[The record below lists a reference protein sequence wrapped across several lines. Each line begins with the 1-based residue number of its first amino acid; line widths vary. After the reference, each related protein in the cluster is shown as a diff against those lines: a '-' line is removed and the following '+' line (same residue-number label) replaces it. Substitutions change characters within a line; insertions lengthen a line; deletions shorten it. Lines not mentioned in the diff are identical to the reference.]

1 MTRFYSNRSDFEQN
15 HWLDSQKSRVVAM
28 LRDIDSV
35 SSTVQSEGLSHLY
48 RSRGEASLGASK
60 PSSTFSQAVDR
71 VDSMLRSAG
80 RIHKDIVQNI
90 DSKFTKGLDK
100 SFQSLNEVNGSKNPY
115 MSKGKYEKTYTTTN
129 YTSNYGYVTQTHT
142 KQVHYSLSDI
152 LDGTNSPI
160 PAAQSLYQDRVKNLR
175 EQLRQTDQLTD
186 KQIKELESKSDAE
199 LVQEFY
205 PTLESDYSQ
214 IKNSTWQEENKE
226 ALGLVDTGLKILAA
240 VALTAGT
247 VMTGGAGLPLA
258 LAGGA
263 YLFADGAHSA
273 ITGNTLITGTQLSTE
288 ERIWA
293 GAEAVVTL
301 ATLGSFAA
309 GQSALRAGKQ
319 IPTTVQTIGKLASYA
334 DEGVE
339 LGQLASGILSGDGTN
354 ATLNYIGGK
363 AFEGIVEGSVKGLQS
378 QFSHI
383 EVSSPSQIQLNARRG
398 QDFVD
403 LQTVEFGKIASKV
416 ENNITIKM
424 TVDGV
429 EQKIRVD
436 AIGFD
441 EAGNIRIQEYTT
453 AQNGLKISRQN
464 LLEDLS
470 KYGGTIVGAGKGDF
484 VGGVEIPKG
493 TRIDVVSQKTGN
505 VTIEHVI
512 PEIKQAAFDKF
523 DELTSQPNNS
533 WITSETSSEFKNSF
547 DAYAERAVQEG
558 AVSSKEEFYQMY
570 ESRQYA
576 YTLEYQQRILEPY
589 RQSGASSVVNGY
601 VIKNYTFSADPD
613 DFPSIGRTDNGVGVG
628 NFVTSGAEDGAL
640 LYNLDGSLKSGEEI
654 AMVKGVSS
662 STYSSGI
669 YQYEYTP
676 EWVQNVIENDLVSFV
691 NGDTPGS
698 NPLNIPGAKTW
709 SGADMANSESELLM
723 PTIDMRG
730 HSYEDFQASIAEKGY
745 YEIKNPNVFIPNVT
759 TNQTYPTEGIV
770 RINQWVGG
778 NN

>member
-80 RIHKDIVQNI
+80 KIHKDIVQNI

-205 PTLESDYSQ
+205 PTLESDYNQ

-226 ALGLVDTGLKILAA
+226 ALGLVDTGLKILAG
-240 VALTAGT
+240 VALAAGT

-309 GQSALRAGKQ
+309 GQGALRAGKQ
-319 IPTTVQTIGKLASYA
+319 IPTTVQTIGKLAGYA

-378 QFSHI
+378 QLSHI
-383 EVSSPSQIQLNARRG
+383 EVSSPSQIQLNARQG

-505 VTIEHVI
+505 VTIGGDGFS
-512 PEIKQAAFDKF
+512 PEWEKLRQSFPEPQIDADTYSQITSIKVTETTKRPPVTTYLETDYIKNHNILFDEGVAAFAKD
-523 DELTSQPNNS
+523 DY
-533 WITSETSSEFKNSF
+533 WIQK
-547 DAYAERAVQEG
+547 EG
-558 AVSSKEEFYQMY
+558 F
-570 ESRQYA
+570 
-576 YTLEYQQRILEPY
+576 
-589 RQSGASSVVNGY
+589 
-601 VIKNYTFSADPD
+601 F
-613 DFPSIGRTDNGVGVG
+613 GRP
-628 NFVTSGAEDGAL
+628 DGAFVFPK
-640 LYNLDGSLKSGEEI
+640 DVAE
-654 AMVKGVSS
+654 AMVKE
-662 STYSSGI
+662 SGGDPRVLEKLLGLDVGSLGEHPI
-669 YQYEYTP
+669 M
-676 EWVQNVIENDLVSFV
+676 IEPQKIDNLRIPSGNEDGSRL
-691 NGDTPGS
+691 NPQWRPG
-698 NPLNIPGAKTW
+698 GK
-709 SGADMANSESELLM
+709 
-723 PTIDMRG
+723 
-730 HSYEDFQASIAEKGY
+730 
-745 YEIKNPNVFIPNVT
+745 
-759 TNQTYPTEGIV
+759 TYP
-770 RINQWVGG
+770 GG
-778 NN
+778 VPEAVIDRVPKDGLIIKELWGN

>member
-1 MTRFYSNRSDFEQN
+1 MTRFYTNRSDFEQN

-80 RIHKDIVQNI
+80 KIHKDIVQNI

-226 ALGLVDTGLKILAA
+226 ALGLVDTGLKILAG
-240 VALTAGT
+240 VALVAGT

-263 YLFADGAHSA
+263 YLVADGAHSA
-273 ITGNTLITGTQLSTE
+273 ITGNTLITGTQLNTE

-309 GQSALRAGKQ
+309 GQGALRAGKQ
-319 IPTTVQTIGKLASYA
+319 ISTTVQTIGKLAGYA

-378 QFSHI
+378 QLSHI
-383 EVSSPSQIQLNARRG
+383 EVSSPSQIQLNARQG

-453 AQNGLKISRQN
+453 AQNGLKLSRQN

-493 TRIDVVSQKTGN
+493 TRIDVVSQKTG
-505 VTIEHVI
+505 IETLKV
-512 PEIKQAAFDKF
+512 ASVA
-523 DELTSQPNNS
+523 DELTVM
-533 WITSETSSEFKNSF
+533 
-547 DAYAERAVQEG
+547 DM
-558 AVSSKEEFYQMY
+558 VSKYDDI
-570 ESRQYA
+570 YA
-576 YTLEYQQRILEPY
+576 YEFNGTTNPGPLAELSSRPNRNFYGGRYNTIELDDDIVLYRAGRGDNPMGQWFTTEPPFSRAQVRIDTAVKDIWTTPDGVY
-589 RQSGASSVVNGY
+589 TGQSPIDKVYKIKIPKGTTIYDGPVASQG
-601 VIKNYTFSADPD
+601 
-613 DFPSIGRTDNGVGVG
+613 
-628 NFVTSGAEDGAL
+628 
-640 LYNLDGSLKSGEEI
+640 
-654 AMVKGVSS
+654 
-662 STYSSGI
+662 GI
-669 YQYEYTP
+669 YQGGLDKIQIFIDSP
-676 EWVQNVIENDLVSFV
+676 WNIEGVEVLDSWYI
-691 NGDTPGS
+691 
-698 NPLNIPGAKTW
+698 NP
-709 SGADMANSESELLM
+709 
-723 PTIDMRG
+723 
-730 HSYEDFQASIAEKGY
+730 
-745 YEIKNPNVFIPNVT
+745 
-759 TNQTYPTEGIV
+759 
-770 RINQWVGG
+770 
-778 NN
+778 